1 MCEDEDKCTQNF
13 DQKPDGCRHLL
24 GDVGISGKEIVKK
37 QSIEVEIKYDNTKI
51 WILKQKHYSTKEHC
65 KMMQ

>member
-1 MCEDEDKCTQNF
+1 VCEDEDKCTQNF

-51 WILKQKHYSTKEHC
+51 
-65 KMMQ
+65 